1 MDPQPEY
8 IQVLTP
14 LKLEKALTYRV
25 PAVLSGRTGVG
36 VRVKVRV
43 SGRLT
48 DAVVTQTGVVPDIAP
63 ERIREI
69 EGLAEGLERITPEE
83 IRFWQ
88 FIADYY
94 LCAAGEVFKCAYPS
108 GKIRSEETAART
120 RERAEAS
127 REKMLEAARL
137 RIEKLEAE
145 VQAVRTRTEEALA
158 KLGEK
163 AIKTRKKLTANREAR
178 LERLETALSS
188 ARALYDNL
196 QNSKK
201 EEPKPSKKTEALK
214 TEENDTVTQAL
225 ASGKPVL
232 LQGDAAGRQATYLR
246 LVADTLSQGRT
257 ALMLVPEIALTEAFE
272 TGMKER
278 FGARTLVFHS
288 RETTVQRRKIADT
301 LREGGP
307 QLLIGTRSALFLPY
321 RDLGLVI
328 VDEEQDRSYKQDS
341 PAPRY
346 NARDCAVVL
355 AGIHGAHAVLG
366 SAAPSLE
373 SLYNCSARRYTGVRL
388 PSLRKPSPAEHG
400 RLKIIDTAAEQR
412 KRGMKGSFSL
422 KLIDQIRYTLDQGG
436 PVYLIRLWGDLTPT
450 LDETR
455 ALFPDAE
462 VLPLTDAEERPES
475 PESPSSPDGEPS
487 PGRRIRVGTL
497 TQTKRLSFAEG
508 SLVAL
513 LQADPILGTQDFRAD
528 ERAYQLLSRY
538 REHCAAGTF
547 LIQTARSAHP
557 VFQDLLEGR
566 DPAPELMEERKTF
579 SYPPYSRIIDLRLDD
594 SNPKRLALMGSLL
607 SGELRRTLNPSPG
620 LAGPVRIEG
629 PYETGEAELT
639 LRVILAKDRRFP
651 ERKKLLKETVDR
663 FILER
668 KYSGFIHLDVD
679 PE

>member
-94 LCAAGEVFKCAYPS
+94 LCTAGEVFKCAYPS

-163 AIKTRKKLTANREAR
+163 AVKTREKLIANREAR
-178 LERLETALSS
+178 LEKLETALSS
-188 ARALYDNL
+188 ARALYESL

-246 LVADTLSQGRT
+246 LVADTLSQSRT

-355 AGIHGAHAVLG
+355 AGIHGAQVVLG

-388 PSLRKPSPAEHG
+388 PSLRKPSPAEEA

-412 KRGMKGSFSL
+412 KRGMKGLFSI
-422 KLIDQIRYTLDQGG
+422 KLTDEIRYTLDQGG

-462 VLPLTDAEERPES
+462 VLPLNES
-475 PESPSSPDGEPS
+475 PDSEPNQ
-487 PGRRIRVGTL
+487 GRCIRVGTL
-497 TQTKRLSFAEG
+497 AQTKRLSFAEG

-547 LIQTARSAHP
+547 IIQTARSAHP

-668 KYSGFIHLDVD
+668 KYNGFIHLDVD